1 MRNGQERY
9 HLGHVS
15 QNLNKKKKK
24 GGVMKG
30 MVRIV
35 AVVFSILVLGW
46 SGAGAQE
53 VIKIGI
59 IEPLTGPAA
68 YDGQSVVE
76 GAKMAEEEINAK
88 GGVLGKTIRLVVED
102 GKADPAESVNAAE
115 KLLVR
120 DQVPVIMGAWAS
132 SATLAVMPVMKK
144 NTTALIVETATS
156 LKVTDPPSEWVYR
169 ICSNSAI
176 DGLLMEKYLVPT
188 LGLTKV
194 AFMAANNDFGRAVVT
209 FWGEAV
215 KKKGG
220 TVVLTEYHAPGEIN
234 FAPSL
239 TKISTSG
246 ADSIII
252 TSDIQ
257 TASNIIKQT
266 YELGLTKI
274 KRMVTNGIPSEAIVK
289 LAGTEASEG
298 VLVHN
303 YWVPFA
309 PPKGQEAK
317 NKQFVDKYTAR
328 YPNKPVDKYAAFGYD
343 GICVIAEAIR
353 TARSA
358 DPGKIKEALK
368 KTKIDGLTGNI
379 QFDDKN
385 QARPYS
391 SVSRIEKG
399 KPRLVLHLN

>member
-1 MRNGQERY
+1 
-9 HLGHVS
+9 
-15 QNLNKKKKK
+15 
-24 GGVMKG
+24 MKG
-30 MVRIV
+30 MIRIT
-35 AVVFSILVLGW
+35 AIVFSVVLLACF
-46 SGAGAQE
+46 SAGAQE
-53 VIKIGI
+53 AIKIGV

-76 GAKMAEEEINAK
+76 GAKMAEEEINSK
-88 GGVLGKTIRLVVED
+88 GGVLGRPIRLVVED

-115 KLLVR
+115 KLLTR
-120 DQVPVIMGAWAS
+120 DRVPVIMGAWAS
-132 SATLAVMPVMKK
+132 SATLAIMPVMKK
-144 NTTALIVETATS
+144 NTTPLVVETATS
-156 LKVTDPPSEWVYR
+156 LKVTDPPGEWVYR

-176 DGLLMEKYLVPT
+176 DAMLMEKYLVPV
-188 LGLTKV
+188 LGFKKV

-220 TVVLTEYHAPGEIN
+220 TVVLNEYHAPGEIN

-239 TKISTSG
+239 TKIATSG

-266 YELGLTKI
+266 YEMGLAKI

-289 LAGTEASEG
+289 LAGAEASEG

-309 PPKGQEAK
+309 SHKGQEAK
-317 NKQFVDKYTAR
+317 NKQFVDKYMAKF
-328 YPNKPVDKYAAFGYD
+328 PNKPVDKYAAFGYD
-343 GICVIAEAIR
+343 GIRVIAQAID
-353 TARSA
+353 TARA
-358 DPGKIKEALK
+358 AEPGKIKEALK
-368 KTKIDGLTGNI
+368 KTKMDGLTGNI
-379 QFDDKN
+379 QFNDKN
-385 QARPYS
+385 QALPYS

-399 KPRLVLHLN
+399 KPKLVVHLN